1 MDEMIISVAVA
12 ILIPVIAFLAQ
23 KGLEKTFKNKT
34 THLILKDSYGKEQ
47 KITYTGKITLDAI
60 QKIVKK
66 EHTFESKV
74 EQILKKYMRKNKGF
88 SFNRNHSVDFLLK
101 VPGHVIGLEVKTNY
115 SLPSKKY
122 FDTVKQS
129 HPELD
134 QLIFLFNSEIPNK
147 FLETYENDNFVKFI
161 SSPQEKKL
169 SEELISILNKSMIN
183 VI

>member
-1 MDEMIISVAVA
+1 ME
-12 ILIPVIAFLAQ
+12 
-23 KGLEKTFKNKT
+23 
-34 THLILKDSYGKEQ
+34 
-47 KITYTGKITLDAI
+47 
-60 QKIVKK
+60 
-66 EHTFESKV
+66 
-74 EQILKKYMRKNKGF
+74 MRKNKGF
-88 SFNRNHSVDFLLK
+88 SCNRNHSVDFLLK